1 MQDALL
7 GIEAIDRK
15 SAPSSDQRTEIK
27 NKEKLL
33 LSSFLSKSFHLVLLK
48 VLKFCRKF
56 QKKKKKDKK
65 LHATRLKRLCCK
77 AKKLRF
83 VLRHGIRHDF
93 VEIHL
98 L

>member
-48 VLKFCRKF
+48 VLKLCRKF
-56 QKKKKKDKK
+56 QKKTDKK
-65 LHATRLKRLCCK
+65 LHATRFKKLCCK